1 MTETTPIIQTE
12 RHYGPSRIDR
22 SNSPVQAWP
31 VRAPIFFVVAGFTLV
46 AVQLLFFALDGA
58 LQTALLPVIVFNGF
72 LAPYLMGLIYLM
84 DRQAVTALHA
94 MRTALTMAAG
104 EFE

>member
-1 MTETTPIIQTE
+1 MSKMAPMIQKERPYRPIW
-12 RHYGPSRIDR
+12 IDR
-22 SNSPVQAWP
+22 FNSRVQALP
-31 VRAPIFFVVAGFTLV
+31 VRAPIFFVVAGFVLV
-46 AVQLLFFALDGA
+46 GVQLLFLGLDGG
-58 LQTALLPVIVFNGF
+58 LQMTLLPVIIFNGF
-72 LAPYLMGLIYLM
+72 FAPYLMGLIYLL